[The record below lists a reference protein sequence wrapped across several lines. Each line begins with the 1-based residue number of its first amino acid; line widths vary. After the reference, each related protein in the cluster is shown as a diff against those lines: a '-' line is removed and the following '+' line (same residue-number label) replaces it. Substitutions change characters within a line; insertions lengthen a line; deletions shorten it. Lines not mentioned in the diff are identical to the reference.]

1 MKNIDQKMKNDFPQV
16 TDTTVIHLLR
26 FFRRFPSE
34 NYRDSKLH
42 YRRKPG
48 LFRCFRHPRRH
59 GQRGRQRRKDEIRSR
74 SWYST
79 MPLWSSTFDRECA
92 VAYHHAATG
101 LIYHGD
107 FSLRQLARR
116 RSGQSQLQATLEPSR
131 YTSMYVSSD
140 RKPTREFSAGSSFC
154 GLVNTRDP
162 VRVGGQ
168 GAATETPHLQISVYS
183 PLLGKGLWEL
193 KAVVNQCQSVLLV
206 AKGNSFARRERT
218 RLSHEPG
225 WCTSLISRF
234 SSRSAT
240 ALQVCKKYK
249 TSNADEILKAQQH
262 PQKKA
267 I

>member
-1 MKNIDQKMKNDFPQV
+1 M
-16 TDTTVIHLLR
+16 
-26 FFRRFPSE
+26 RR
-34 NYRDSKLH
+34 
-42 YRRKPG
+42 G
-48 LFRCFRHPRRH
+48 LSP
-59 GQRGRQRRKDEIRSR
+59 
-74 SWYST
+74 
-79 MPLWSSTFDRECA
+79 
-92 VAYHHAATG
+92 ATG

-107 FSLRQLARR
+107 FSFRQLPRR

-131 YTSMYVSSD
+131 NTSMYVSSD
-140 RKPTREFSAGSSFC
+140 HKPTREFSAGSSFC

-168 GAATETPHLQISVYS
+168 GAATGTPHLQISVYS

-206 AKGNSFARRERT
+206 AKGNSFARRECT

-249 TSNADEILKAQQH
+249 TPISRFSSRSATALQVCKKYKTPNADEILKAQQH
-262 PQKKA
+262 PQKRQFNLRNLRRDLFSG
-267 I
+267 

>member
-1 MKNIDQKMKNDFPQV
+1 MGSHSYKQRSNPAGIPV
-16 TDTTVIHLLR
+16 CTSVLTV
-26 FFRRFPSE
+26 
-34 NYRDSKLH
+34 
-42 YRRKPG
+42 
-48 LFRCFRHPRRH
+48 
-59 GQRGRQRRKDEIRSR
+59 
-74 SWYST
+74 
-79 MPLWSSTFDRECA
+79 
-92 VAYHHAATG
+92 
-101 LIYHGD
+101 
-107 FSLRQLARR
+107 
-116 RSGQSQLQATLEPSR
+116 
-131 YTSMYVSSD
+131 
-140 RKPTREFSAGSSFC
+140 KPTREFSAGSSFC

-168 GAATETPHLQISVYS
+168 GAATGTPHLQISVYS

-249 TSNADEILKAQQH
+249 TPNADEILTAQQH
-262 PQKKA
+262 PQKRQFNLKKNLRRDLFSG
-267 I
+267 